1 MTSMSGDELAT
12 EPEGAGAADA
22 HPSPATLERLMRC
35 ELEQAEHQAV
45 VRHLLAGCERCRSI
59 TARLWNHGA
68 RETISLIEMLAG
80 PKTLARHRR
89 RGRSKKW
96 DPRMSAA
103 VAPLERV
110 ARELLREYTQ
120 ELEGLLD
127 RLEIL
132 CAGLHR
138 ILAGDPEGL
147 SSAEQLQAAIAC
159 VLQDNLRPAIESLR
173 VAADSTAVPD
183 DEEAESAW
191 AAMSLPP
198 RAE

>member
-1 MTSMSGDELAT
+1 M

-22 HPSPATLERLMRC
+22 HPSPATLERLMRN

-68 RETISLIEMLAG
+68 REPISLIEMLAS

-89 RGRSKKW
+89 RTRSKQL

-103 VAPLERV
+103 AASLESV
-110 ARELLREYTQ
+110 SRELLRQYTE
-120 ELEGLLD
+120 ELEELLD
-127 RLEIL
+127 RFETL
-132 CAGLHR
+132 CAGLYR
-138 ILAGDPEGL
+138 IPPGGPEGP

-159 VLQDNLRPAIESLR
+159 VLQDNLRPAVKDLR
-173 VAADSTAVPD
+173 VAADSTAAPD
-183 DEEAESAW
+183 DEEPES
-191 AAMSLPP
+191 SL
-198 RAE
+198 